1 MKMRKGIKVALI
13 ILGVILILGLIF
25 FMVDYN
31 RVKNGEKPIFCINTA
46 TANDGGTK
54 EYLGLGYKVID
65 FNRLDG
71 YDEVKIGTWSMK
83 YEDFENEYNANANVI
98 VNGYDN
104 IPSITITGE
113 DAIIIKQILNEF
125 TYNGELCDGIYS
137 YEITIDDEEHYMV
150 KRDCLAIEKGSKQ
163 TEITKITLESIENII
178 ENNIDERK
186 QLEEIPQDYPMN
198 QAIKD
203 GCVVM
208 SNNAVFNKSMLDS
221 FIDNTNVN
229 NKDRKSDFIRFVQ
242 YTIEGDAIIT
252 DLEYKADVGYILTT
266 DNTRDAF
273 GADTRVIKNSDI
285 PSEFYTIDLVENED
299 FFDIVLQ
306 LTGEIDYESNK
317 KEYKPITVASY
328 SKDSEIYGTAP
339 SFIGEV
345 TEINDKTII
354 VKTEEKNLGDAVSVK
369 VENSKEYSIGD
380 KVEVIYTGM
389 VLESYPCQIYEIEV
403 NKIENQ
409 IYTNVIIET
418 K

>member
-1 MKMRKGIKVALI
+1 MKKGIKIFLIALGI
-13 ILGVILILGLIF
+13 IIILGLIF
-25 FMVDYN
+25 FGVDYN
-31 RVKNGEKPIFCINTA
+31 RVKNGDNPIFCIRNLA
-46 TANDGGTK
+46 GIIMDGGTI
-54 EYLGLGYKVID
+54 EYFGLGYKVID
-65 FNRLDG
+65 FNMLNG
-71 YDEVKIGTWSMK
+71 YDEIKIGSWFMK
-83 YEDFENEYNANANVI
+83 YEDFENEYNDYVSNTKVI
-98 VNGYDN
+98 VNDYDN

-113 DAIIIKQILNEF
+113 DALIIKQILNEF
-125 TYNGELCDGIYS
+125 TYNSELCNGIYS
-137 YEITIDDEEHYMV
+137 YKITIDDEEDYMV
-150 KRDCLAIEKGSKQ
+150 KRDCMAIEKGSKQ

-369 VENSKEYSIGD
+369 VENSKEYNIGD

-403 NKIENQ
+403 RKIE
-409 IYTNVIIET
+409 

>member
-13 ILGVILILGLIF
+13 ILGVIIILGLIF
-25 FMVDYN
+25 FAVDYN
-31 RVKNGEKPIFCINTA
+31 RVRNGEKPIFCINTA
-46 TANDGGTK
+46 NTNDGGTK

-71 YDEVKIGTWSMK
+71 YDEVKIGAWSMK
-83 YEDFENEYNANANVI
+83 YEDFENEYNANVI

-104 IPSITITGE
+104 IPSITITGK

-137 YEITIDDEEHYMV
+137 YEIIINDEEHYKV
-150 KRDCLAIEKGSKQ
+150 KRDCMAIERENKQ
-163 TEITKITLESIENII
+163 TEITNIVLESIENII
-178 ENNIDERK
+178 ENNIDEKK

-198 QAIKD
+198 KAIKD

-252 DLEYKADVGYILTT
+252 DLEYKAGLGYILTT

-273 GADTRVIKNSDI
+273 GVDTKVIINNDI
-285 PSEFYTIDLVENED
+285 PSKFYTIDLVQNED
-299 FFDIVLQ
+299 LIDIAL
-306 LTGEIDYESNK
+306 LLKGEIDYESNK
-317 KEYKPITVASY
+317 KEYKPIPVISY
-328 SKDSEIYGTAP
+328 SKDSITYDVAP
-339 SFIGEV
+339 SFTGKV
-345 TEINDKTII
+345 TEVNDKSII

-380 KVEVIYTGM
+380 KVEVLYTGT
-389 VLESYPCQIYEIEV
+389 VLETYPCQIYEIEV
-403 NKIENQ
+403 NKIE
-409 IYTNVIIET
+409 

>member
-1 MKMRKGIKVALI
+1 
-13 ILGVILILGLIF
+13 
-25 FMVDYN
+25 
-31 RVKNGEKPIFCINTA
+31 
-46 TANDGGTK
+46 
-54 EYLGLGYKVID
+54 
-65 FNRLDG
+65 
-71 YDEVKIGTWSMK
+71 
-83 YEDFENEYNANANVI
+83 
-98 VNGYDN
+98 
-104 IPSITITGE
+104 
-113 DAIIIKQILNEF
+113 
-125 TYNGELCDGIYS
+125 
-137 YEITIDDEEHYMV
+137 
-150 KRDCLAIEKGSKQ
+150 
-163 TEITKITLESIENII
+163 
-178 ENNIDERK
+178 
-186 QLEEIPQDYPMN
+186 
-198 QAIKD
+198 
-203 GCVVM
+203 M

-403 NKIENQ
+403 RKID
-409 IYTNVIIET
+409 

>member
-1 MKMRKGIKVALI
+1 MKKGIKIFLIALGI
-13 ILGVILILGLIF
+13 IIILGLIF
-25 FMVDYN
+25 FGVDYN
-31 RVKNGEKPIFCINTA
+31 RVKNGDNPIFCIRNLA
-46 TANDGGTK
+46 GIIMDGGTI
-54 EYLGLGYKVID
+54 EYFGLGYKVID
-65 FNRLDG
+65 FNMLNG
-71 YDEVKIGTWSMK
+71 YDEIKIGSWFMK
-83 YEDFENEYNANANVI
+83 YEDFENEYNDYVSNTKVI
-98 VNGYDN
+98 VNDYDN

-113 DAIIIKQILNEF
+113 DALIIKQILNEF
-125 TYNGELCDGIYS
+125 TYNSELCNGIYS
-137 YEITIDDEEHYMV
+137 YKITIDDEEDYMV
-150 KRDCLAIEKGSKQ
+150 KRDCMAIEKGSKQ

-306 LTGEIDYESNK
+306 LTGKIDYESNK

-369 VENSKEYSIGD
+369 VENSKEYNIGD

-403 NKIENQ
+403 RKIE
-409 IYTNVIIET
+409 

>member
-1 MKMRKGIKVALI
+1 MRKGIKVVLI
-13 ILGVILILGLIF
+13 ILGVIIILGLIF
-25 FMVDYN
+25 FAVDYN
-31 RVKNGEKPIFCINTA
+31 RVRNGEKPIFCINTA
-46 TANDGGTK
+46 NANDGGTK

-71 YDEVKIGTWSMK
+71 YDEVKIGAWSMK
-83 YEDFENEYNANANVI
+83 YEDFENEY
-98 VNGYDN
+98 
-104 IPSITITGE
+104 
-113 DAIIIKQILNEF
+113 
-125 TYNGELCDGIYS
+125 
-137 YEITIDDEEHYMV
+137 
-150 KRDCLAIEKGSKQ
+150 
-163 TEITKITLESIENII
+163 I

>member
-1 MKMRKGIKVALI
+1 MKKGIKIFLI
-13 ILGVILILGLIF
+13 VLGVIIILGLIF
-25 FMVDYN
+25 FGVDYN
-31 RVKNGEKPIFCINTA
+31 RVKNGDNPIFCIRNLA
-46 TANDGGTK
+46 GIIMDGGTI
-54 EYLGLGYKVID
+54 EYFGLGYKVID
-65 FNRLDG
+65 FNMLNG
-71 YDEVKIGTWSMK
+71 YDEIKIGSWFMK
-83 YEDFENEYNANANVI
+83 YEDFENEYNNYTEELSNTKVV
-98 VNGYDN
+98 VNGYNN
-104 IPSITITGE
+104 IASVTITND
-113 DAIIIKQILNEF
+113 DAIKIKQILKGF
-125 TYNGELCDGIYS
+125 KYNSELCNGIYS
-137 YEITIDDEEHYMV
+137 YEIVINDEEHYMV
-150 KRDCLAIEKGSKQ
+150 KQDCCAIEKGDKQ
-163 TEITKITLESIENII
+163 ADITDEELKSIENII
-178 ENNIDERK
+178 ENNIDEK
-186 QLEEIPQDYPMN
+186 KLLNEIPQEYQME

-328 SKDSEIYGTAP
+328 SKDSETYETAP

-403 NKIENQ
+403 RKID
-409 IYTNVIIET
+409 

>member
-1 MKMRKGIKVALI
+1 MKKGIKIFLI
-13 ILGVILILGLIF
+13 VLGVIIILGLIF
-25 FMVDYN
+25 FGVDYN
-31 RVKNGEKPIFCINTA
+31 RVKNGDNPIFCIRNLA
-46 TANDGGTK
+46 GIIMDGGTI
-54 EYLGLGYKVID
+54 EYFGLGYKVID
-65 FNRLDG
+65 FNMLNG
-71 YDEVKIGTWSMK
+71 YDEIKIGSWFMK
-83 YEDFENEYNANANVI
+83 YEDFENEYNDYVSNTKVI
-98 VNGYDN
+98 VNDYDN

-113 DAIIIKQILNEF
+113 DALIIKQILNEF
-125 TYNGELCDGIYS
+125 TYNSELCNGIYS
-137 YEITIDDEEHYMV
+137 YKITIDDEEDYMV
-150 KRDCLAIEKGSKQ
+150 KRDCMAIEKGSKQ

-354 VKTEEKNLGDAVSVK
+354 VKTEEKKLGDAVSVK
-369 VENSKEYSIGD
+369 VDNPKEYSIGNQ
-380 KVEVIYTGM
+380 VEVIYTGT
-389 VLESYPCQIYEIEV
+389 VLDTYPCQIYEIEV
-403 NKIENQ
+403 NKYQ
-409 IYTNVIIET
+409 

>member
-1 MKMRKGIKVALI
+1 MKKGIKVLFI
-13 ILGVILILGLIF
+13 ILGVIIILGLIF
-25 FMVDYN
+25 FAIDYN
-31 RVKNGEKPIFCINTA
+31 RVKNGENPIFCINTA

-83 YEDFENEYNANANVI
+83 YEDFENEYNVNANVI
-98 VNGYDN
+98 VKGYDN
-104 IPSITITGE
+104 IQSITITGE
-113 DAIIIKQILNEF
+113 DAITIEQILNEF

-137 YEITIDDEEHYMV
+137 YEIIINDEEYYKV
-150 KRDCLAIEKGSKQ
+150 KRDCMAIERENKQ
-163 TEITKITLESIENII
+163 TKITKIVLESIENII

-229 NKDRKSDFIRFVQ
+229 NKDRKSGFIRFVQ

-252 DLEYKADVGYILTT
+252 DLEYKAGLGYILTT

-273 GADTRVIKNSDI
+273 GADTKVIINNDI
-285 PSEFYTIDLVENED
+285 PSEFYTIDLVENKDLIE
-299 FFDIVLQ
+299 IALL

-317 KEYKPITVASY
+317 KEYEPITVASY

-354 VKTEEKNLGDAVSVK
+354 VKTEEKNLGDLVSVK

-380 KVEVIYTGM
+380 KVEVIYTGT
-389 VLESYPCQIYEIEV
+389 VLDTYPCQIYEIEV
-403 NKIENQ
+403 NKYQ
-409 IYTNVIIET
+409 

>member
-13 ILGVILILGLIF
+13 ILGVIIILVLIF
-25 FMVDYN
+25 FSIDYN

-46 TANDGGTK
+46 NANDGGTK
-54 EYLGLGYKVID
+54 EYLGLGYKIID

-83 YEDFENEYNANANVI
+83 YEDFENEYNDYVSDTKVI
-98 VNGYDN
+98 VNEYNN

-113 DAIIIKQILNEF
+113 DALIIKQILNEF
-125 TYNGELCDGIYS
+125 TYNSELCDGIYS
-137 YEITIDDEEHYMV
+137 YEITINDEEHYKV
-150 KRDCLAIEKGSKQ
+150 KRDCMAIERENKQ
-163 TEITKITLESIENII
+163 TKNTKIVLESIENII
-178 ENNIDERK
+178 ENNIDEKK

-208 SNNAVFNKSMLDS
+208 SNNAVFNKGMLDS

-252 DLEYKADVGYILTT
+252 DLEYKAGLGYILTT

-273 GADTRVIKNSDI
+273 GADTKVINNNDI
-285 PSEFYTIDLVENED
+285 PLKFYTIDLVQNKD
-299 FFDIVLQ
+299 FIDIVLL

-317 KEYKPITVASY
+317 KEYEPITVVSY
-328 SKDSEIYGTAP
+328 SKDSVTYDTAP

-369 VENSKEYSIGD
+369 VDNPKEYSIGNQ
-380 KVEVIYTGM
+380 VEVIYTGT
-389 VLESYPCQIYEIEV
+389 VLDTYPCQIYEIEV
-403 NKIENQ
+403 NKYQ
-409 IYTNVIIET
+409 

>member
-83 YEDFENEYNANANVI
+83 YEDFENEYNDYVSDTKVI
-98 VNGYDN
+98 VNEYNN

-113 DAIIIKQILNEF
+113 DALIIKQILNEF
-125 TYNGELCDGIYS
+125 TYNSELCDGIYS
-137 YEITIDDEEHYMV
+137 YEITINDEEHYKV
-150 KRDCLAIEKGSKQ
+150 KRDCMAIERENKQ
-163 TEITKITLESIENII
+163 TKITKIVLESIENII
-178 ENNIDERK
+178 ENNIDEKK

-208 SNNAVFNKSMLDS
+208 SNNAVFNKGMLDS

-403 NKIENQ
+403 RKID
-409 IYTNVIIET
+409 

>member
-1 MKMRKGIKVALI
+1 MKKGIKIFLIALGI
-13 ILGVILILGLIF
+13 IIILGLIF
-25 FMVDYN
+25 FGVDYN
-31 RVKNGEKPIFCINTA
+31 RVKNGENPIFCIRNLA
-46 TANDGGTK
+46 GIYMDGGTV
-54 EYLGLGYKVID
+54 EYFGLGYKVID
-65 FNRLDG
+65 FNMLNG
-71 YDEVKIGTWSMK
+71 YDEIKIGSWFMK
-83 YEDFENEYNANANVI
+83 YKDFENEYNDYVSNTKVI
-98 VNGYDN
+98 VNDYDN

-113 DAIIIKQILNEF
+113 DALIIKQILNEF
-125 TYNGELCDGIYS
+125 TYNSELCNGIYS
-137 YEITIDDEEHYMV
+137 YKITIDDEEDYMV
-150 KRDCLAIEKGSKQ
+150 KRDCMAIEKGSKQ

-208 SNNAVFNKSMLDS
+208 SDNAVFNKSMLDS
-221 FIDNTNVN
+221 FIDNTNVK
-229 NKDRKSDFIRFVQ
+229 NKDRKSDSIRFVQ

-252 DLEYKADVGYILTT
+252 DLKYKAGLGYILTA

-273 GADTRVIKNSDI
+273 GADTKVIINNDI
-285 PSEFYTIDLVENED
+285 PSKFYTIDLVQNKD
-299 FFDIVLQ
+299 FIDIVLL
-306 LTGEIDYESNK
+306 LTGEIDYKSNK

-354 VKTEEKNLGDAVSVK
+354 VKTEEKKLGDAVSVK
-369 VENSKEYSIGD
+369 VDNPKEYSIGD

-403 NKIENQ
+403 NKYQ
-409 IYTNVIIET
+409 

>member
-13 ILGVILILGLIF
+13 ILGVIIILVLIF

-46 TANDGGTK
+46 NANDGGTK
-54 EYLGLGYKVID
+54 EYLGLGYKIID

-83 YEDFENEYNANANVI
+83 YEDFENEYNDYVSDTKVI
-98 VNGYDN
+98 VNEYNN

-113 DAIIIKQILNEF
+113 DALIIKQILNEF
-125 TYNGELCDGIYS
+125 TYNSELCDGIYS
-137 YEITIDDEEHYMV
+137 YEITINDEEHYKV
-150 KRDCLAIEKGSKQ
+150 KRDCMAIERENKQ
-163 TEITKITLESIENII
+163 TKITKIVLESIENII
-178 ENNIDERK
+178 ENNIDEKK

-208 SNNAVFNKSMLDS
+208 SNNAVFNKGMLDS

-252 DLEYKADVGYILTT
+252 DLEYKAGLGYILTT

-273 GADTRVIKNSDI
+273 GADTKVINNNDI
-285 PSEFYTIDLVENED
+285 PSKFYTIDLVENKD
-299 FFDIVLQ
+299 LIDIALL

-317 KEYKPITVASY
+317 KEYEPITVASY

-369 VENSKEYSIGD
+369 VDNPKEYSIGNQ
-380 KVEVIYTGM
+380 VEVIYTGT
-389 VLESYPCQIYEIEV
+389 VLDTYPCQIYEIEV
-403 NKIENQ
+403 NKYQ
-409 IYTNVIIET
+409 

>member
-13 ILGVILILGLIF
+13 ILGVIIILVLIF

-46 TANDGGTK
+46 NANDGGTK
-54 EYLGLGYKVID
+54 EYLGLGYKIID

-83 YEDFENEYNANANVI
+83 YEDFENEYNDYVSDTKVI
-98 VNGYDN
+98 VNEYNN

-113 DAIIIKQILNEF
+113 DALIIKQILNEF
-125 TYNGELCDGIYS
+125 TYNSELCDGIYS
-137 YEITIDDEEHYMV
+137 YEITINDEEHYKV
-150 KRDCLAIEKGSKQ
+150 KRDCMAIERENKQ
-163 TEITKITLESIENII
+163 TKITKIVLESIENII
-178 ENNIDERK
+178 ENNIDEKK

-208 SNNAVFNKSMLDS
+208 SNNAVFNKGMLDS

-252 DLEYKADVGYILTT
+252 DLEYKAGLGYILTT

-273 GADTRVIKNSDI
+273 GADTKVINNNDI
-285 PSEFYTIDLVENED
+285 PSKFYTIDLVENKD
-299 FFDIVLQ
+299 LIDIALL

-317 KEYKPITVASY
+317 KEYEPITVVSY
-328 SKDSEIYGTAP
+328 SKDSVTYDTAP

-369 VENSKEYSIGD
+369 VDNPKEYSIGNQ
-380 KVEVIYTGM
+380 VEVIYTGT
-389 VLESYPCQIYEIEV
+389 VLDTYPCQIYEIEV
-403 NKIENQ
+403 NKYQ
-409 IYTNVIIET
+409 